1 MISQCQTSSSPRRH
15 ILETSQVDYVLFE
28 AAGLIKDGLVRE
40 WRSVSKEEVA
50 AMRAYLLAYVINRPT
65 LSGYVRERLVQVRQL
80 DVLDLESLPCFS
92 LRGLWTF
99 TKS

>member
-1 MISQCQTSSSPRRH
+1 M
-15 ILETSQVDYVLFE
+15 LFE

-92 LRGLWTF
+92 LRGLCDVHKILTF
-99 TKS
+99 CNILYPSPLNCSKL